1 MLAIGIGIFVVIQV
15 IVLAFVL
22 ALCRSAA
29 KTDEAFERA
38 RMSDHKH
45 WSNSPD
51 HQKSRQPSL
60 LGVWPL
66 QSRSITAKFLPLHI
80 NK

>member
-51 HQKSRQPSL
+51 HQKSPATKPS
-60 LGVWPL
+60 GRMASPV
-66 QSRSITAKFLPLHI
+66 QVHNR
-80 NK
+80 

>member
-15 IVLAFVL
+15 IVLTFVL

-38 RMSDHKH
+38 RMADQRH
-45 WSNSPD
+45 WSNLPD
-51 HQKSRQPSL
+51 HQKSPAAKPSGRL
-60 LGVWPL
+60 ASPVRV
-66 QSRSITAKFLPLHI
+66 QNR
-80 NK
+80 